1 MSTGRWHVVLIL
13 GMALSCVLAGE
24 DPPPVIFKSDP
35 NAGKVAPH
43 EQERLPTRTPEPQ
56 ALFVEAT
63 RTFTTCAAA
72 HLLRMELSRRQVELF
87 LGDGLTEKRIA
98 QNRRSE
104 QLVGALEAGIA
115 EVRYGCVEGDAMLA
129 EQIMDVRQAIMD
141 HQELLRKAL
150 AQAPL
155 TTYTAARA
163 SQVLNGLRDVL
174 RNRKLNGVPD
184 PCLAADATCEGEI
197 RRRERTLDDVVRD
210 LPQAER

>member
-1 MSTGRWHVVLIL
+1 MSTGRWQVVLIL
-13 GMALSCVLAGE
+13 GMALSCVVAGE
-24 DPPPVIFKSDP
+24 DPSAVIFKSDP
-35 NAGKVAPH
+35 NAGKAAPR
-43 EQERLPTRTPEPQ
+43 EPEKPPTRTPEPQ

-63 RTFTTCAAA
+63 GTFTACAAA

-104 QLVGALEAGIA
+104 RLVGALEAWIA
-115 EVRYGCVEGDAMLA
+115 GGRYGCVEGDAALA
-129 EQIMDVRQAIMD
+129 EQIMDVRQAVMD
-141 HQELLRKAL
+141 HQELLRRAL

-155 TTYTAARA
+155 TAYTAARA
-163 SQVLNGLRDVL
+163 SRVLNGLRDVL

-197 RRRERTLDDVVRD
+197 RRRERTLDDVVRE
-210 LPQAER
+210 LPQAAR